1 MSFMSLKSRL
11 YTMRRRIPQAMLLE
25 QEQVGTRLARI
36 EKRLRREGRAGKAL
50 EGEAA
55 SLERR
60 LGRSIRERESRE
72 ARRPDVSYPEMLPIT
87 AAKDDIIRT
96 IKENQVIIVSG
107 DTGSGKSTQLPKMC
121 LEAGRGIAG
130 KIGSTQPRRIAAG
143 TIARRIAEE
152 LGENLGESVG
162 YKVRF
167 RDRTPRSAHIK
178 ILTDGMLLAETQHD
192 RRLHQY
198 DTLIIDEAHERT
210 INIDFLLGI
219 LKTLLRIRPELKLI
233 ISSATLDTEKF
244 SQFFN
249 GAPVIRVSGRMYP
262 VEVLYLPAEEAG
274 REEDELAYVDT
285 AVKAVDKIMKEMARG
300 DILIFM
306 PTEQDILETCEKLE
320 GRLYRNTAILPLF
333 ARLSWSQQKKVYK
346 VEGYKIVVATN
357 VAETSLT
364 IPGIKYVVDTGLARI
379 SRYMPGTRTTAL
391 PISSISRASAD
402 QRKGRCGRVQNGV
415 CIRLYEEDDF
425 LTRPEFTLPE
435 IMRSNLAEVIL
446 RMIALKLGDIT
457 EFPFL
462 DRPGQRSITDG
473 FNLLTELGAVSGKG
487 KEAELTKRGRLMA
500 GMPLDPRI
508 SRMMIEAQLRDCVEE
523 VAVIA
528 AALSIQ
534 DPRERP
540 VEKAKL
546 ADQAHAPFKDV
557 ASDFISILNIWNQCG
572 RASEGLKSGNK
583 MRIFCREHFLS
594 FPRMR
599 EWVYVHDQICSIMD
613 EQKEWKAEPNGQ
625 GEKEGLFERIHKS
638 ILAGFLSNIAVK
650 KEKNIYQAARG
661 REVMVFPGSTLF
673 NKGAPWVV
681 AAEMVKTSRLFAR
694 TVAKID
700 PAWLEE
706 LGGDLCRSTY
716 SHPHWEKTRGEVR
729 ALEQVTLFGLVIV
742 TGRSVSFGRIDSE
755 QAHRIF
761 IQSALVEGDVKE
773 SFGFLK
779 DNRELFQRVQ
789 ELEEKV
795 RRRGI
800 LVSEETVADFY
811 SGRLQGICDI
821 RSLKR
826 RIRERGGD
834 DFLRMK
840 ETDLFLERP
849 GSDELSLFPDQL
861 GFGNRVFD
869 CSYKFAPGKEEDGVT
884 VSVPSGSL
892 PLVSSEKLEWSVPG
906 FYREKIISLV
916 KGLPKRYRKLLV
928 PASNTVDVIEKEMEQ
943 GNGSLLAAL
952 AAFVFDRFGVDIPA
966 SVWAAVEIPEYLKMR
981 ISVIDHQ
988 GHELG
993 AGRDVHLL
1001 LRSVPEVE
1009 PADTSRAWK
1018 QTREKWER
1026 EGITGWDF
1034 GDLPES
1040 VPVGTS
1046 TAAYPGLEPGEKWV
1060 NIRLFASPQKAL
1072 ASHQEGVGQLFIIH
1086 FAKDLRFLKQD
1097 LSLKG
1102 TECRGAAYFGGTPG
1116 VQNALYECLL
1126 RLLFQKNIRTREAF
1140 TEHAQAIRS
1149 SMPAQALELRDQVL
1163 KVLDAYYETRSTLQR
1178 IESGGSEN
1186 KAVLELCALVRKELE
1201 TLVPENFLEA
1211 YSLDRLAHL
1220 PRYLKALEMRVERGA
1235 YDPLKDRKRAAEAA
1249 AFSKETERMN
1259 QDAVVSGSSSE
1270 KQEALEELRW
1280 MMEEFKVSLFAQ
1292 ELKTAF
1298 PVSPKRIKK
1307 KIGEIKRMV

>member
-1 MSFMSLKSRL
+1 MSLKSRL
-11 YTMRRRIPQAMLLE
+11 HNIRRRIPQAMLLE

-36 EKRLRREGRAGKAL
+36 EKRLRRGGGTGK
-50 EGEAA
+50 EPEKEIS

-60 LGRSIRERESRE
+60 LGQSIRERELRE
-72 ARRPDVSYPEMLPIT
+72 ARRPDVSYPEVLPIA
-87 AAKDDIIRT
+87 AAKDEIIRAV
-96 IKENQVIIVSG
+96 KENQVIIVSG

-130 KIGSTQPRRIAAG
+130 KIGCTQPRRIAAG

-167 RDRTPRSAHIK
+167 RDRTPRSAYIK
-178 ILTDGMLLAETQHD
+178 ILTDGMLLAETQRD
-192 RRLHQY
+192 RRLYQY

-219 LKTLLRIRPELKLI
+219 LKTLLRTRPDLKLI

-244 SQFFN
+244 SRFFD
-249 GAPVIRVSGRMYP
+249 GAPVILVSGRTYP
-262 VEVLYLPAEEAG
+262 VEVLYLPPGGAG
-274 REEDELAYVDT
+274 REEEELAYVDT
-285 AVKAVDKIMKEMARG
+285 AVKAVDKVMKEMARG
-300 DILIFM
+300 DILVFM

-320 GRLYRNTAILPLF
+320 GRQYRNTAILPLF
-333 ARLSWSQQKKVYK
+333 ARLPWSQQKRVYR
-346 VEGYKIVVATN
+346 VDGYKIVVATN

-391 PISSISRASAD
+391 PISTISRASAD

-415 CIRLYEEDDF
+415 CIRLYEEEDF
-425 LTRPEFTLPE
+425 LARPEFTLPE
-435 IMRSNLAEVIL
+435 IRRSNLAEVIL
-446 RMIALKLGDIT
+446 RMISLKLGDIA

-462 DRPGQRSITDG
+462 DRPTQRSITDG

-487 KEAELTKRGRLMA
+487 KDTALTKRGRLMA

-508 SRMMIEAQLRDCVEE
+508 SRMMIEARLRECVEE
-523 VAVIA
+523 VSVIS

-540 VEKAKL
+540 AEKAKL
-546 ADQAHAPFKDV
+546 ADQAHAPFKDA
-557 ASDFISILNIWNQCG
+557 ASDFITILNIWNQYG
-572 RASEGLKSGNK
+572 RTSEGLKSGNR
-583 MRIFCREHFLS
+583 MRAFCREHFLS

-599 EWVYVHDQICSIMD
+599 EWVHVHDQIHAIMD
-613 EQKEWKAEPNGQ
+613 EQKGWKAEPNGQ
-625 GEKEGLFERIHKS
+625 REQEGLFERIHKS
-638 ILAGFLSNIAVK
+638 ILAGFLSNIAMK
-650 KEKNIYQAARG
+650 KEKNMYQAARG

-673 NKGAPWVV
+673 NKGAPWIV

-694 TVAKID
+694 TAAKID

-716 SHPHWEKTRGEVR
+716 SHPHWEKIRGEVR

-742 TGRSVSFGRIDSE
+742 SGRSVSFGRIDPE

-773 SFGFLK
+773 PLGFLK
-779 DNRELFQRVQ
+779 ENRELFQRVR

-800 LVSEETVADFY
+800 LVSEEAVADFY
-811 SGRLQGICDI
+811 SSRLEGVFDI

-826 RIRERGGD
+826 KIRERGGD
-834 DFLRMK
+834 EFLRMK
-840 ETDLFLERP
+840 ESDLLLERP
-849 GSDELSLFPDQL
+849 GTEELSLFPNQV

-869 CSYKFAPGKEEDGVT
+869 CSYKFSPGREEDGVT
-884 VSVPSGSL
+884 VSVPSGLLS
-892 PLVSSEKLEWSVPG
+892 LVSPEKLEWSVPG
-906 FYREKIISLV
+906 LYREKITALV

-928 PASNTVDVIEKEMEQ
+928 PVSNTVDVIEKEMEQ
-943 GNGSLLAAL
+943 GSGSLVSAL

-981 ISVIDHQ
+981 ISVTDHQ
-988 GHELG
+988 GHEME
-993 AGRDVHLL
+993 AGRDLHLL
-1001 LRSVPEVE
+1001 SRSVPEVE
-1009 PADTSRAWK
+1009 PADTSKAWK
-1018 QTREKWER
+1018 RAQEKWER
-1026 EGITGWDF
+1026 EGITAWDF

-1040 VPVGTS
+1040 VPVGPS
-1046 TAAYPGLEPGEKWV
+1046 TAAYPGLEPGEKRV
-1060 NIRLFASPQKAL
+1060 NIRLFASPQKAA
-1072 ASHQEGVGQLFIIH
+1072 ASHREGVRQLFMLH
-1086 FAKDLRFLKQD
+1086 FSKDLRFLKQD
-1097 LSLKG
+1097 LSLKD
-1102 TECRGAAYFGGTPG
+1102 TECPGTAYFGGAPR
-1116 VQNALYECLL
+1116 VEKALYECLL
-1126 RLLFQKNIRTREAF
+1126 RMLFQKNIRTREAF
-1140 TEHAQAIRS
+1140 GEHALGIRN
-1149 SMPAQALELRDQVL
+1149 SMVAKARELRDQAL
-1163 KVLDAYYETRSTLQR
+1163 KVLDAYHETRSALHR
-1178 IESGGSEN
+1178 IENGSREN
-1186 KAVLELCALVRKELE
+1186 KAVLELCALVREELQA
-1201 TLVPENFLEA
+1201 LVPENFLEI
-1211 YSLDRLAHL
+1211 YSPDHLEQL

-1249 AFSKETERMN
+1249 AFAEEAETMN
-1259 QDAVVSGSSSE
+1259 RDAVTSGASME
-1270 KQEALEELRW
+1270 KKEALEELRW
-1280 MMEEFKVSLFAQ
+1280 MIEEFKVSLFAQ

-1298 PVSPKRIKK
+1298 PVSPKRLRK
-1307 KIGEIKRMV
+1307 KIDEIKRMV

>member
-1 MSFMSLKSRL
+1 LSSMSLESRL
-11 YTMRRRIPQAMLLE
+11 YTIRRRIPQAMLRE
-25 QEQVGTRLARI
+25 QEQVARHVGNI
-36 EKRLRREGRAGKAL
+36 EKKLRHEDRVEKAL

-60 LGRSIRERESRE
+60 LGRSIRERESRQ
-72 ARRPDVSYPEMLPIT
+72 ARRPDVTYPEMLPIT
-87 AAKDDIIRT
+87 AAKDDIIRA

-130 KIGSTQPRRIAAG
+130 KIGCTQPRRIGAG

-167 RDRTPRSAHIK
+167 RDRTPRSAYIK
-178 ILTDGMLLAETQHD
+178 ILTDGMLLAETQRD
-192 RRLHQY
+192 RRLYQY

-219 LKTLLRIRPELKLI
+219 LKTLLGTRPELKLI

-244 SQFFN
+244 SQFFD
-249 GAPVIRVSGRMYP
+249 GAPIIQVSGRMYP
-262 VEVLYLPAEEAG
+262 VEVLYLPSERAG
-274 REEDELAYVDT
+274 REEDELPYVDT
-285 AVKAVDKIMKEMARG
+285 VVKAVDKIMKEMGRG

-320 GRLYRNTAILPLF
+320 GRQYRNTAILPLF

-364 IPGIKYVVDTGLARI
+364 IPGIRYVIDTGLARI

-391 PISSISRASAD
+391 PISTISRASAD

-415 CIRLYEEDDF
+415 CIRLYEEEDF
-425 LTRPEFTLPE
+425 LARPEFTLPE
-435 IMRSNLAEVIL
+435 IMRSNLAEVTL

-487 KEAELTKRGRLMA
+487 REVELTKRGRLMA

-508 SRMMIEAQLRDCVEE
+508 SRMMIEARLRDCVDE

-528 AALSIQ
+528 AALSIK

-540 VEKAKL
+540 TEKAKL

-557 ASDFISILNIWNQCG
+557 ASDFITILNIWNQYG
-572 RASEGLKSGNK
+572 RTSEGFKSGNK
-583 MRIFCREHFLS
+583 MRAFCREHFLS

-599 EWVYVHDQICSIMD
+599 EWVHVHDQIRSIMD
-613 EQKEWKAEPNGQ
+613 EQKEWKMDPNGQ
-625 GEKEGLFERIHKS
+625 EEKEGLFDRIHKS

-650 KEKNIYQAARG
+650 KEKNMYQAARG

-673 NKGAPWVV
+673 NKGAPWIV
-681 AAEMVKTSRLFAR
+681 AAEIIKTSRLFAR

-700 PAWLEE
+700 PNWLEE
-706 LGGDLCRSTY
+706 LGGGLCRSTY

-742 TGRSVSFGRIDSE
+742 SARSVSFGRIDPE

-773 SFGFLK
+773 TLGFLK
-779 DNRELFQRVQ
+779 ENRELFKRVQ
-789 ELEEKV
+789 EVEEKV

-800 LVSEETVADFY
+800 LISEEAVADFY
-811 SGRLQGICDI
+811 SARLQGVFDI
-821 RSLKR
+821 RSLKHK
-826 RIRERGGD
+826 IRERGED

-840 ETDLFLERP
+840 ESDLLLERP
-849 GSDELSLFPDQL
+849 ESDELALFPNQV

-869 CSYKFAPGKEEDGVT
+869 CSYKFAPGREEDGVT
-884 VSVPSGSL
+884 VSVPSGLL
-892 PLVSSEKLEWSVPG
+892 PLVSPEKLEWSVPG
-906 FYREKIISLV
+906 LYREKITSLV

-928 PASNTVDVIEKEMEQ
+928 PVSNTVDVIEKEMEQ
-943 GNGSLLAAL
+943 RDGSLVSAL
-952 AAFVFDRFGVDIPA
+952 SAFVFDRFGVDIPA

-981 ISVIDHQ
+981 ISIIDHR
-988 GHELG
+988 GHELE
-993 AGRDVHLL
+993 AGRNLHLL
-1001 LRSVPEVE
+1001 SRSVPEVE
-1009 PADTSRAWK
+1009 PADTNHAWK
-1018 QTREKWER
+1018 KAREKWER
-1026 EGITGWDF
+1026 EGITGWDL

-1040 VPVGTS
+1040 VPVGPS
-1046 TAAYPGLEPGEKWV
+1046 TAAYPGLEPREKCV
-1060 NIRLFASPQKAL
+1060 NIRLFTTPQKAL
-1072 ASHQEGVGQLFIIH
+1072 ASHKEGVRQLFMLH
-1086 FAKDLRFLKQD
+1086 FSRDLRFLKQD

-1102 TECRGAAYFGGTPG
+1102 TECPGASYFGGATG
-1116 VQNALYECLL
+1116 VEKAMYECLL
-1126 RLLFQKNIRTREAF
+1126 RMLFQKNIRTREAF
-1140 TEHAQAIRS
+1140 GEHALGVRN
-1149 SMPAQALELRDQVL
+1149 SMPAKAWELRDQAL
-1163 KVLDAYYETRSTLQR
+1163 KVLDAYHETRLTLQR
-1178 IESGGSEN
+1178 IENGSREN
-1186 KAVLELCALVRKELE
+1186 KSVLELCALVREELRA
-1201 TLVPENFLEA
+1201 LVPENFLEI
-1211 YSLDRLAHL
+1211 YTLDRLAQF
-1220 PRYLKALEMRVERGA
+1220 PRYLKALEMRIERGA
-1235 YDPLKDRKRAAEAA
+1235 YDPLKDRKRADEAEA
-1249 AFSKETERMN
+1249 FSDELERMN
-1259 QDAVVSGSSSE
+1259 QDAVVSGSSTE
-1270 KQEALEELRW
+1270 KREALEDLRW
-1280 MMEEFKVSLFAQ
+1280 MIEEFKVSLFAQ

-1298 PVSPKRIKK
+1298 PVSSKRLKK
-1307 KIGEIKRMV
+1307 KIDEIKRMV